1 MNYEDKY
8 EGAAAR
14 LWCLPQ
20 HGKKEMDVDFALSIA
35 AFGRE
40 CAAQAYE
47 DAMKI
52 AERTANEY
60 LDWSP
65 VAWNACD
72 DVRIDLRIKL
82 DALRQGDES
91 K

>member
-1 MNYEDKY
+1 MINYDEKAKEIADVHDP
-8 EGAAAR
+8 EGLRGIAA
-14 LWCLPQ
+14 
-20 HGKKEMDVDFALSIA
+20 EIA